1 MALQEAAP
9 TTGGGTLWSGGR
21 EGERERE
28 KQREKERG
36 LIYANVF
43 IYICNLKTVLFAFP
57 CSGHQ
62 ARMLLMNIDSCSV
75 RHESDPRAQYGAL
88 DYEDINTKNTQ
99 KLN

>member
-1 MALQEAAP
+1 MVWGE
-9 TTGGGTLWSGGR
+9 GGR
-21 EGERERE
+21 ERERE

-75 RHESDPRAQYGAL
+75 RHESDPIWGP
-88 DYEDINTKNTQ
+88 
-99 KLN
+99 